1 MLLIKSELCEAICNC
16 ILIINYIGATT
27 ELHMFHIIQ

>member
-1 MLLIKSELCEAICNC
+1 MLLIKSELCEAICDF
-16 ILIINYIGATT
+16 ILINYIGVTT